1 MQPQLIL
8 AINEWPSSDHS
19 LNALSAKEHTSWI
32 FEPQSR
38 SWKTVNLSDIESQH
52 LQEGSA
58 NGKVS
63 ATVFIPSQHV
73 LCSNVDIPK
82 KQQRHLD
89 KILPFLCE
97 EKIASDI
104 DDVHIATGAIQAEKA
119 SIRVIEKETLESL
132 LSYLQQYDIR
142 ALQVFCDSDLAL
154 ENENLLWLDSDI
166 ACLITNNQSVTTDAL
181 NAVTLIDS
189 WYDSQVTDALEPL
202 NVFITSAEPS
212 TEVQLTIDQWRSQNA
227 KIDITTNTAK
237 GATLTESLWLLRER
251 FKQDKFSDSDAINPR
266 CINLLSGPYQPQSLE
281 SQSDRWRTVVQAACI
296 LLVFN
301 FIYLLGSGL
310 YWQHQA
316 DQVQAKNEA
325 LYREYFPQDRRIVN
339 IKTQTLNHLHQQSAT
354 SDNGVLRLLSE
365 LLPSW
370 HEHKRHITLKSLRYQ
385 QQRNEL
391 LLEIDAKSIGRLDQL
406 RQSLGN
412 RAELLSANEDGDR
425 GANGRLKYKG
435 EHQ

>member
-32 FEPQSR
+32 FEPQSN

-52 LQEGSA
+52 PQEDSA

-104 DDVHIATGAIQAEKA
+104 DDVHIATGAIKAEKA
-119 SIRVIEKETLESL
+119 PIRVIEKETLESL
-132 LSYLQQYDIR
+132 LSYLERYDIR

-166 ACLITNNQSVTTDAL
+166 ASLITNNQTVTTNAL
-181 NAVTLIDS
+181 NVVTLIDS
-189 WYDSQVTDALEPL
+189 WYDTQVTDALEPL
-202 NVFITSAEPS
+202 NVVITSAELS

-227 KIDITTNTAK
+227 QIDITTNTSK
-237 GATLTESLWLLRER
+237 GATPTESLWLLKER
-251 FKQDKFSDSDAINPR
+251 FKQGKLSDADLINPR
-266 CINLLSGPYQPQSLE
+266 CINLLSGPYQPQNLK
-281 SQSDRWRTVVQAACI
+281 SQNGRWRTVVQAACI
-296 LLVFN
+296 LLALN

-310 YWQHQA
+310 YWQRQA

-354 SDNGVLRLLSE
+354 SDNGVLRLLSD

-370 HEHKRHITLKSLRYQ
+370 QEHKRHITLKSLRYQ

>member
-8 AINEWPSSDHS
+8 AINEWPRPDHS
-19 LNALSAKEHTSWI
+19 LNALSAKKHTSWI
-32 FEPQSR
+32 FEPQSN
-38 SWKTVNLSDIESQH
+38 SWKTVNLSDIESQYP
-52 LQEGSA
+52 QENSA

-104 DDVHIATGAIQAEKA
+104 DDVHIATGAIKAEKA

-132 LSYLQQYDIR
+132 LSYLEQYDIH

-166 ACLITNNQSVTTDAL
+166 ACLITNNQSVTTNAL

-189 WYDSQVTDALEPL
+189 WYDTQVTDVQEPL
-202 NVFITSAEPS
+202 NVVITSAEPS

-227 KIDITTNTAK
+227 QIAITTNTAK
-237 GATLTESLWLLRER
+237 GATLTESLWLLKER
-251 FKQDKFSDSDAINPR
+251 FKQGKLSDADLINPR
-266 CINLLSGPYQPQSLE
+266 CINLLSGPYQPRSLE
-281 SQSDRWRTVVQAACI
+281 PQNGRWRTVVQAACI
-296 LLVFN
+296 LLAFN

-310 YWQHQA
+310 YWQRQA

-370 HEHKRHITLKSLRYQ
+370 QEHKRHITLKSLRYQ